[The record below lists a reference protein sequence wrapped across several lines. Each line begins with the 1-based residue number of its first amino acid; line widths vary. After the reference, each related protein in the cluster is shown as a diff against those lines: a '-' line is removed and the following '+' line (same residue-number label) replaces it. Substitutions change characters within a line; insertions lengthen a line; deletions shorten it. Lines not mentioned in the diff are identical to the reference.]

1 MPVKH
6 AENVIFSTYGD
17 TVSVAEKKKS
27 LNKFGAAT
35 VGTSFTTVQEF
46 QGSEINETFVSTN
59 LIDSIS
65 SSSAADT
72 SKTYTI
78 EGHTIDGSG
87 NLTFVVQ
94 DATTDASD
102 GRTKV
107 TLSTPLARATRLYLK
122 DSGTFNSPQTAAAGA
137 IYVYDDTGG
146 VTNGIPN
153 TAAATKIMLAAGST
167 QSQKCSTSLS
177 SQDYWIITSFSA
189 IIEELAPSADYVEF
203 RIEHR
208 RVDTGGAWRPLGR
221 EIVALKGVG
230 NNGPVQFL
238 PHRVIP
244 KNSDIRAIARSNTG
258 TAEVYAEIEGYLA
271 VITS

>member
-27 LNKFGAAT
+27 LNKFGGTT
-35 VGTSFTTVQEF
+35 VGTSFTTVQTF
-46 QGSEINETFVSTN
+46 QGSEINETYVSTN

-94 DATTDASD
+94 DATTNASD

-107 TLSTPLARATRLYLK
+107 TLGTPLARATRLYLK
-122 DSGTFNSPQTAAAGA
+122 DSGTFNSPQTAGAGV

-146 VTNGIPN
+146 VTNGVPN

-167 QSQKCSTSLS
+167 QSLKASTSTS

-189 IIEELAPSADYVEF
+189 TIEELAPSADYVEF
-203 RIEHR
+203 RIEWR
-208 RVDTGGAWRPLGR
+208 RIDTGGAWRPLGR
-221 EIVALKGVG
+221 ELVVLKGG
-230 NNGPVQFL
+230 TPANPEPFNPY
-238 PHRVIP
+238 RIIP
-244 KNSDIRAIARSNTG
+244 KNSDIRIVARSNTG
-258 TAEVYAEIEGYLA
+258 TADVYAEAEGYLA